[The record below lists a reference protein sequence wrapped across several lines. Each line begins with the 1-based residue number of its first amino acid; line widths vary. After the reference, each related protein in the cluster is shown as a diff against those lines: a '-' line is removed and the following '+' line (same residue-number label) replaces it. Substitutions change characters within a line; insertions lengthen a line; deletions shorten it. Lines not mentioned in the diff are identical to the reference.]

1 VDREAT
7 RGERAAGL
15 IPVAEEARD
24 RLDGVFLVPRVLG
37 TLNWG
42 TAESVGDV
50 VGLEHSPERDYFG
63 KGGAP
68 PSAKAVA
75 TDTSR
80 AADARMAETRK
91 DRTR

>member
-1 VDREAT
+1 MDREAT

-42 TAESVGDV
+42 TAESVGV
-50 VGLEHSPERDYFG
+50 KVGLERFPRGETYFG
-63 KGGAP
+63 
-68 PSAKAVA
+68 
-75 TDTSR
+75 
-80 AADARMAETRK
+80 
-91 DRTR
+91 